1 MLFANRF
8 HVFYFDVG
16 QGASSLIISQHL
28 QNGRVMSCQTLL
40 IDTQKS
46 DDEIDVPSVL
56 ADALP
61 RKDGKAHLDAM
72 IITHPHRDHIGGLDE
87 FVNGDFVVDKIYHPD
102 YIAEGLKDFDDG
114 QAYLKLRKNSSS
126 QAETRLIAG
135 ESYIV
140 DYGFSFEAYSP
151 PQQIEKSK
159 TFKEELPKIQVHN
172 QSSVI
177 HVNCGGKKLLY
188 LGDANRFCMD
198 RVVRYFS
205 DKLDTDILTA
215 SHHGSNSVFVDESKV
230 KSLKDIIRLSPDTV
244 FDSDLNDLDWSEKFL
259 DSSIPRYVIISAGC
273 NNKFGHP
280 HDAAV
285 KAYTEAAINGVLE
298 TRLNG
303 TIYFNLSNKE
313 LTPEFLTPCEAMD
326 RLSDIFW

>member
-72 IITHPHRDHIGGLDE
+72 IITHPHRDHIGGLDR
-87 FVNGDFVVDKIYHPD
+87 FVNGEFQVDKIYHPD
-102 YIAEGLKDFDDG
+102 YSAAGLKEFNDG
-114 QAYLKLRKNSSS
+114 LAYLKLRKNSSS
-126 QAETRLIAG
+126 QAETRLISG
-135 ESYIV
+135 RTYTIHN
-140 DYGFSFEAYSP
+140 GFSFEAYSP
-151 PQQIEKSK
+151 PPNIENSM

-172 QSSVI
+172 QSAVI
-177 HVNCGGKKLLY
+177 QVNCGYRKLLY

-230 KSLKDIIRLSPDTV
+230 SSLKDIIRSSSSAAIG
-244 FDSDLNDLDWSEKFL
+244 SDCKELDWNEDFL
-259 DSSIPRYVIISAGC
+259 DLSIPRYVVISAGC
-273 NNKFGHP
+273 NNKFEHP

-285 KAYTEAAINGVLE
+285 SAYTEAAINEVLE
-298 TRLNG
+298 TRLKG
-303 TIYFNLSNKE
+303 TIYFNLSKQE
-313 LTPEFLTPCEAMD
+313 LIPEFLTPRKTKD
-326 RLSDIFW
+326 RLLAIFR